1 MPPAKKLTA
10 ATVRQVRPDP
20 RGGRREIP
28 DGGMRGLSLLIYPSG
43 ARSWIMRFRRPD
55 GRPAKLT
62 LGQADLSRDESASA
76 PVMGGPLTLAGARQL
91 AADVQR
97 QRALGRDVV
106 ANHRAEKQRRR
117 IATEERSRSAFG
129 AAARRFIEE
138 HARPETRR
146 WPETARLLGLRPSDL
161 EPIRG
166 GLAERWCHKPAG
178 DITAHD
184 IYLLIGDVR
193 RRGVPGLIRRSKG
206 TTESRARAMH
216 ACLSKFFSWLIHHQ
230 VVETNPCE
238 GVRRPTP
245 APAREHLLTDDE
257 IRWLWSAC
265 DQIGEAFGAL
275 IKLLLATGQRL
286 NEIARLT
293 HAELGEDDKGR
304 PVLILSAARTKNKRA
319 HVVPLSPLAQ
329 QIIVSAR
336 KITSKS
342 DFVFTTNGHAPIS
355 GFSKIKRRLDAAMLA
370 VARAEVAKVGRDPDA
385 ISIPSWRLHDLRR
398 TVASGLQRL
407 GVALPVTEKVLNH
420 VSGSFGGIVGV
431 YQRHALTEEKR
442 APLEAWA
449 RLLGQI
455 TTRAPD
461 SNVIRLRG

>member
-1 MPPAKKLTA
+1 
-10 ATVRQVRPDP
+10 
-20 RGGRREIP
+20 
-28 DGGMRGLSLLIYPSG
+28 
-43 ARSWIMRFRRPD
+43 
-55 GRPAKLT
+55 
-62 LGQADLSRDESASA
+62 
-76 PVMGGPLTLAGARQL
+76 
-91 AADVQR
+91 
-97 QRALGRDVV
+97 
-106 ANHRAEKQRRR
+106 
-117 IATEERSRSAFG
+117 
-129 AAARRFIEE
+129 
-138 HARPETRR
+138 
-146 WPETARLLGLRPSDL
+146 
-161 EPIRG
+161 
-166 GLAERWCHKPAG
+166 
-178 DITAHD
+178 
-184 IYLLIGDVR
+184 
-193 RRGVPGLIRRSKG
+193 
-206 TTESRARAMH
+206 
-216 ACLSKFFSWLIHHQ
+216 
-230 VVETNPCE
+230 
-238 GVRRPTP
+238 
-245 APAREHLLTDDE
+245 
-257 IRWLWSAC
+257 
-265 DQIGEAFGAL
+265 
-275 IKLLLATGQRL
+275 LLLATGQRL

-455 TTRAPD
+455 TTHAPD